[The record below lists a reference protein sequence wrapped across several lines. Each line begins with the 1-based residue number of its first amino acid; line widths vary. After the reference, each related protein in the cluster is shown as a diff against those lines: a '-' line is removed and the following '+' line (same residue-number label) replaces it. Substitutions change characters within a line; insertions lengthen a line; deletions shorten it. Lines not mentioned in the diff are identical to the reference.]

1 MFARVGKTSS
11 LSLVKWRTPEL
22 ALASVQLITKNIS
35 LQNNTDLKCLN
46 TSFIV
51 FTNERY
57 F

>member
-11 LSLVKWRTPEL
+11 LTLVKWRTPEL
-22 ALASVQLITKNIS
+22 PLASVQLITKNIS

-46 TSFIV
+46 TSCIV
-51 FTNERY
+51 FTNGRY

>member
-51 FTNERY
+51 FSNGRY